1 MADVTPFARVL
12 LLIAGA
18 VLLAVL
24 SNRFSQRVRLPAPA
38 LFLVGAAV
46 VTTVTNLHLP
56 SEKLVERTVTV
67 ALVLILFDGGLHLGW
82 HHFRSSLAP
91 IASIGIIGTF
101 LTAGAAAVLCH
112 YAFGLDWYLA
122 VLIGTAVSPTDP
134 AVVFSVL
141 GGQEIEGR
149 SGPILE
155 GESGANDPVGIALM
169 ASLIAAG
176 GITGSGLIEI
186 AGEFVLQMG
195 VGLAIGL
202 LGGRLLVWFIRNV
215 ALPSE
220 GLYPLRT
227 VACAFL
233 LYGAATVAHGSGF
246 LAVFVAGIVAG
257 DTPAPYK
264 VEIERF
270 HSALAS
276 LAEIVAFTMLGLTV
290 DLGELAHKNVWIPG
304 LVLALVVSFVIRPV
318 LVGLCLWP
326 ARIRP
331 NERMFILFAG
341 LKGAVPIL
349 LASYLLA
356 AQIGGAERL
365 YGITVVVVIF
375 SVVFQ
380 ASLVPAVATWLN
392 LPMRRLE
399 TEPWALG
406 VRLRDEPEGAER
418 YTVAPGSPAD
428 GRTVEEL
435 TAGPGAPWVS
445 LVVRDKALLAVHPAT
460 ALRAGDQVLVIAESD
475 GRDEIAAIFDG
486 PGSSA
491 GGSPSD
497 ETEHD
502 PTVVNRD
509 LSS

>member
-1 MADVTPFARVL
+1 MADVMPFARVL

-38 LFLVGAAV
+38 LFLVRAAV
-46 VTTVTNLHLP
+46 VTTVTNFVIP
-56 SEKLVERTVTV
+56 PEKLVERVVTV
-67 ALVLILFDGGLHLGW
+67 CLVLILFDGGLHLGW
-82 HHFRSSLAP
+82 HDFRSALAP

-101 LTAGAAAVLCH
+101 LTAAAAAVLCH

-141 GGQEIEGR
+141 GGCEIQGR

-155 GESGANDPVGIALM
+155 GGSGANDPVGIALM

-176 GITGSGLIEI
+176 GITGGGLVEI
-186 AGEFVLQMG
+186 AGEFILQMG

-257 DTPAPYK
+257 DTSAPYM

-270 HSALAS
+270 HSPLPS

-290 DLGELAHKNVWIPG
+290 DLGELAHKT
-304 LVLALVVSFVIRPV
+304 
-318 LVGLCLWP
+318 C
-326 ARIRP
+326 
-331 NERMFILFAG
+331 
-341 LKGAVPIL
+341 
-349 LASYLLA
+349 
-356 AQIGGAERL
+356 
-365 YGITVVVVIF
+365 
-375 SVVFQ
+375 
-380 ASLVPAVATWLN
+380 
-392 LPMRRLE
+392 
-399 TEPWALG
+399 
-406 VRLRDEPEGAER
+406 
-418 YTVAPGSPAD
+418 GSPA
-428 GRTVEEL
+428 
-435 TAGPGAPWVS
+435 
-445 LVVRDKALLAVHPAT
+445 
-460 ALRAGDQVLVIAESD
+460 
-475 GRDEIAAIFDG
+475 
-486 PGSSA
+486 
-491 GGSPSD
+491 
-497 ETEHD
+497 
-502 PTVVNRD
+502 
-509 LSS
+509 